1 MAPEDMMVDIGI
13 RKPFLDYHNLSDV
26 PAMAPRFLDQSSPNV
41 ATADPA
47 RFTNP
52 SPISTLNLRDQ
63 EAQRIQNNYRILLGQ
78 TEVAEERGQM
88 ALTGEVGRMSKFLA
102 AHSSRFSPEI
112 REKLS
117 GRSGEFKT
125 SHVERHLRGKSTAE
139 KKEILGGVIADADMR
154 EAYEEFAEQDR
165 QDRQDRRRP
174 GDTITFEPR
183 THEAQDRR
191 RPGDT
196 ITFEPRTHEARTT
209 RVSPPRPE
217 VRFNNPLQDLHDEV
231 NRIMDAVEEG
241 RDGFEY

>member
-1 MAPEDMMVDIGI
+1 MAPEDMMKDVAIT
-13 RKPFLDYHNLSDV
+13 KPFLDYHNLSEV
-26 PAMAPRFLDQSSPNV
+26 PVMAPRFLDQSSPNV

-52 SPISTLNLRDQ
+52 TPISTLNLRDQ
-63 EAQRIQNNYRILLGQ
+63 EAQRVQANYRILLGQ

-112 REKLS
+112 RERLS

-125 SHVERHLRGKSTAE
+125 SHVDRHLRGMTTVE

-165 QDRQDRRRP
+165 QDRRRP
-174 GDTITFEPR
+174 SNRVVFEPQV
-183 THEAQDRR
+183 HQ
-191 RPGDT
+191 
-196 ITFEPRTHEARTT
+196 ARTT
-209 RVSPPRPE
+209 RVSQPRQDIT
-217 VRFNNPLQDLHDEV
+217 FNNPLQNLHDEV